1 MDKEAI
7 TQELKIG
14 ELIFDIM
21 TPDERKNVLQLTSSQ
36 LQRISNQSNQ
46 PIQVIFYFI
55 FLILINKLIIN
66 IINS

>member
-1 MDKEAI
+1 VDKEAI